1 MEYTIVKYDM
11 ELWFDENKEAEVIKV
26 VKCDLAISAN
36 IMIDGKVYHVCAKY
50 PQNNLIGVRE
60 IQLQSTPEEVE
71 YEEYLT
77 CPYCGEKDIDAWER
91 SQDND
96 KIDCSTCGSE
106 IEYSREV
113 EITYSTKPIKRN
125 NPIKL

>member
-11 ELWFDENKEAEVIKV
+11 ELWFDENKEPEVIKV
-26 VKCDLAISAN
+26 VNCDLAISTN

-60 IQLQSTPEEVE
+60 IQLQSTTADVE
-71 YEEYLT
+71 YEEHLT
-77 CPYCGEKDIDAWER
+77 CPYCGEKDVDAWER

-96 KIDCSTCGSE
+96 TIDCSKCGSE